1 MAAVTM
7 ASLPPRTYADQHRT
21 IYMLTTPPEDL
32 SAITA
37 TEIAA
42 GVDVSCRVT
51 QADTRFSATASET
64 LNEPAVCEPASATTL
79 GTSNYEATVSGFRF
93 WDEAAPGA
101 ADPEGDILFQTLKV
115 KGTPVT
121 FVERASNKEWD
132 DPFVAGD
139 EYSAFS
145 VEADNWQRPADQHT
159 GYQKFTSPLTVKDAE
174 LNGVIAG
181 TTGG

>member
-21 IYMLTTPPEDL
+21 IYMLTVPPVDL
-32 SAITA
+32 AAITL
-37 TEIAA
+37 TEINA
-42 GVDVSCRVT
+42 GQDVSCRVT

-79 GTSNYEATVSGFRF
+79 GTSNFEATVSGFRF
-93 WDEAAPGA
+93 FDEETPGA

-121 FVERASNKEWD
+121 FVERITNKEWD
-132 DPFVAGD
+132 DAWAAGD

-145 VEADNWQRPADQHT
+145 VEADNWQRPGDLHT
-159 GYQKFTSPLTVKDAE
+159 GYQKFTVPLPVKDAE
-174 LNGVIAG
+174 LNGVIAAA
-181 TTGG
+181 TP